1 MQAFLY
7 VYISLPSW
15 HNFDVRMPNFNV
27 SVVWW
32 AKRQD
37 NYFLF
42 LFLNL
47 DKVITIQLQKHL
59 LKFDEQKEI
68 EYASLRQREFI
79 FGDVFVT
86 IVSVACKP

>member
-1 MQAFLY
+1 MNSVF
-7 VYISLPSW
+7 S
-15 HNFDVRMPNFNV
+15 NFFVHFFAVIARLWRELKPNLTFRL
-27 SVVWW
+27 WR

-59 LKFDEQKEI
+59 LTFDEQKEI
-68 EYASLRQREFI
+68 EYASA
-79 FGDVFVT
+79 G
-86 IVSVACKP
+86 

>member
-1 MQAFLY
+1 
-7 VYISLPSW
+7 
-15 HNFDVRMPNFNV
+15 MPNFNV

-59 LKFDEQKEI
+59 LTFDEQKEI
-68 EYASLRQREFI
+68 EYASA
-79 FGDVFVT
+79 G
-86 IVSVACKP
+86 